1 MFAYSFENPIIKMN
15 KRLAIQ
21 AILLLFFS
29 TSAFSNSSPKNCS
42 LSGIVTD
49 SLTGEGL
56 PFASVQLFT
65 ATDSVFV
72 SGSITDING
81 QYNIKDLAEGEYSI
95 VASYMGYNN
104 SDIIVSIQNR
114 KNLVNI
120 NLQQKKFSLS
130 EIEVSDKKSMVENTI
145 EKTTINVS
153 RSSINKIGTTMDI
166 IQTLPSVDVDFD
178 GNINYRGSNKVI
190 ILINGEKS
198 ELINS
203 LDQIPADQVEKI
215 ELINNPSAKYDAEGM
230 SGIIN
235 IVLKSGSGTNN
246 KKSLMLFAGYP
257 ETAGAN
263 AGINVMKKKASYFAN
278 VGIDHKTKFQTKEHL
293 RENYEDPT
301 AHNYYQYDR
310 QDAILNTAFLNT
322 GLEYSINKNQ
332 HIGFSIIGSTK
343 FNSADRSIN
352 YETLDEKDSILQ
364 ESTKDIDIALNNYSI
379 DGNLSYNYNFKKEN
393 QTLTT
398 NLHYSVL
405 DQENTMDNNYYN
417 DLTTNYPE
425 LQNTASDQLNKE
437 VVASIDYSHP
447 MGKKLTIETG
457 YNYNNKNLL
466 NNFSSESYSYNS
478 GTWKNDTAL
487 NNKFNYIQQ
496 INALYFNVVTEI
508 KQFEIQAG
516 IRSELTN
523 NSQNKS
529 NRKEYIDFFP
539 SVNISRKITKKLS
552 LFTAFS
558 RRINRP
564 TIKML
569 NPFTAEYADQLNMH
583 IGNPNLEPEYVNSVE
598 MGYRFTTDYLSG
610 TGSVYYRNIDQAISR
625 IKFASNDSALVVTF
639 INLDNAT
646 LVGGDFSLSGKPAK
660 WWSINV
666 NASVFHTTMTG
677 IYGNNIINR
686 NSIGWNAKITN
697 KFKLPAGFG
706 FQMIGYYRSKLPD
719 VMGTYQEK
727 YYMDIA
733 LNKKIMKDK
742 GQLIFKVSDL
752 FNTYKYGLDLDA
764 IDDNGYRYKQFNR
777 RKNESQYFTLSFI
790 YNIEGKEKQK
800 KKTNFY
806 LEGFDK

>member
-1 MFAYSFENPIIKMN
+1 MIK
-15 KRLAIQ
+15 KLAIP
-21 AILLLFFS
+21 AILLLIFVA
-29 TSAFSNSSPKNCS
+29 TAYSNSSPKNCS
-42 LSGIVTD
+42 ISGIITD

-65 ATDSVFV
+65 LTDSIFV

-81 QYNIKDLAEGEYSI
+81 QYNIKELSEGKYSI

-104 SDIIVSIQNR
+104 SDILVNIRNR

-120 NLQQKKFSLS
+120 NLQQKKFSLA
-130 EIEVSDKKSMVENTI
+130 EIEISAEKSMIENTI

-166 IQTLPSVDVDFD
+166 MQTLPSVDVDFD

-190 ILINGEKS
+190 ILINGQKS

-215 ELINNPSAKYDAEGM
+215 ELINNPSSKYDAEGM

-235 IVLKSGSGTNN
+235 IVLKSGNGENS
-246 KKSLMLFAGYP
+246 KKTLMVFAGYP

-263 AGINVMKKKASYFAN
+263 AGITVMKNKANYFAN
-278 VGIDHKTKFQTKEHL
+278 IGINHKTKFQTKEHL
-293 RENYEDPT
+293 RENYEDPN
-301 AHNYYQYDR
+301 ANNYYQYDR
-310 QDAILNTAFLNT
+310 QDEILNTAFINT
-322 GLEYSINKNQ
+322 GMEYSINKNQ
-332 HIGFSIIGSTK
+332 QIGLSIIGSTK

-352 YETLDEKDSILQ
+352 YENLNDRDSTLQ

-379 DGNLSYNYNFKKEN
+379 DGNLSYNYNFKKEG
-393 QTLTT
+393 QVFTT

-405 DQENTMDNNYYN
+405 EQEHTMDNSYYT
-417 DLTTNYPE
+417 DLSSDFPE

-466 NNFSSESYSYNS
+466 NNFNSESYNYNS
-478 GTWKNDTAL
+478 ETWKNDTAL
-487 NNKFNYIQQ
+487 NNRFNYIQQ
-496 INALYFNVVTEI
+496 INALYFNIVTEI
-508 KQFEIQAG
+508 IQFEIQAG
-516 IRSELTN
+516 IRSEFTN

-552 LFTAFS
+552 LFAAFS

-569 NPFTAEYADQLNMH
+569 NPFTDEYADQLNMH
-583 IGNPNLEPEYVNSVE
+583 IGNPNLKPEYVNSVE
-598 MGYRFTTDYLSG
+598 IGYRFTTDHISG

-639 INLDNAT
+639 INLDNAK
-646 LVGGDFSLSGKPAK
+646 LVGGDFSLSGKPTN
-660 WWSINV
+660 WWLINA
-666 NASVFHTTMTG
+666 NASIFHTTMTG
-677 IYGNNIINR
+677 LYGNNVINR
-686 NSIGWNAKITN
+686 NSVGWNAKISN

-706 FQMIGYYRSKLPD
+706 FQMIGYYRSELPD
-719 VMGTYQEK
+719 VLGTYQEK

-764 IDDNGYRYKQFNR
+764 IDDNGYRYRQRNR